1 MKFLAVFAMLLSMN
15 AFATGGFD
23 CASKDKKVEIFGTT
37 GRFYGNPLVGEL
49 GLIVDGV
56 ESKISKD
63 HILGY
68 WNMDTELK
76 LIAIDE
82 DYVEPVLT
90 LKVKQ
95 SRFSDKFV
103 GTAQLKNRTVKVECI
118 VE

>member
-1 MKFLAVFAMLLSMN
+1 MRILALLTLLLSSQ

-23 CASKDKKVEIFGTT
+23 CATKDGSVAISGTT
-37 GRFYGNPLVGEL
+37 GRFYGNPLIGEL
-49 GLIVDGV
+49 ILTVDGA
-56 ESKISKD
+56 EAKISKD

-82 DYVEPVLT
+82 EYVEPVVT

-95 SRFSDKFV
+95 SRFSDKFK
-103 GTAQLKNRTVKVECI
+103 GTIQLKDRTEKIECI

>member
-1 MKFLAVFAMLLSMN
+1 MKFLAVIALLFSMN

-23 CASKDKKVEIFGTT
+23 CATKDKKVEVFGTT
-37 GRFYGNPLVGEL
+37 GRFYGNPLLGEL

-56 ESKISKD
+56 ETKIAKD

-68 WNMDTELK
+68 WNMDTELM
-76 LIAIDE
+76 LIAIDA
-82 DYVEPVLT
+82 DYVEPVVT

-103 GTAQLKNRTVKVECI
+103 GTVQLKDRTVKIACTVE
-118 VE
+118 